1 MNRERDLD
9 TLVEGLL
16 ADPEYT
22 DHPLREALQRLHQQN
37 VEHLGRIERIARIS
51 DGYQSL
57 AREQNLSLSERYN
70 KQLRKLEKVA
80 RISDRYQQMMRDL
93 NLALKEASN
102 RDPLTSLANRRMLI
116 ERLKEEVA
124 RSTRQNKTFV
134 LAMVDVDHFKQINDT
149 WGHDIGD
156 RMLEEI
162 ARVLQAEV
170 RGYDLCGRWGGEEFL
185 ILLPDTDLVAAEQV
199 IERVRIGLRTLAVR
213 VSTELLSVSASFGV
227 AKHRM
232 DESYSQ
238 TLNRADAALLQAKR
252 DGRDRCIYATEDTA
266 SNLLPTALP

>member
-9 TLVEGLL
+9 SLIDSLL
-16 ADPEYT
+16 ADPAYR
-22 DHPLREALQRLHQQN
+22 DHPLRDALQRLHQQN

-57 AREQNLSLSERYN
+57 AREQNLSLSERYH

-102 RDPLTSLANRRMLI
+102 RDPLTALANRRMLI
-116 ERLKEEVA
+116 ERLKEEVSRA
-124 RSTRQNKTFV
+124 TRQNKTFV
-134 LAMVDVDHFKQINDT
+134 LAMVDVDHFKQINDN

-170 RGYDLCGRWGGEEFL
+170 RSYDLCGRWGGEEFL
-185 ILLPDTDLVAAEQV
+185 ILLPDTDLDSAAQV
-199 IERVRIGLRTLAVR
+199 IDRVRSGLRALAVR

-227 AKHRM
+227 AEHRA

-252 DGRDRCIYATEDTA
+252 NGRDRCIYASDESLDNA
-266 SNLLPTALP
+266 DPKALP

>member
-9 TLVEGLL
+9 SLIESLL
-16 ADPEYT
+16 ADPAYM
-22 DHPLREALQRLHQQN
+22 DHPLRDALQRLHQQN

-57 AREQNLSLSERYN
+57 AREQNLSLSERYH

-102 RDPLTSLANRRMLI
+102 RDPLTALANRRMLI
-116 ERLKEEVA
+116 ERLKEEVSRA
-124 RSTRQNKTFV
+124 TRQNKTFV
-134 LAMVDVDHFKQINDT
+134 LAMVDVDHFKQINDN

-170 RGYDLCGRWGGEEFL
+170 RSYDLCGRWGGEEFL
-185 ILLPDTDLVAAEQV
+185 ILLPDTDLDSAAQV
-199 IERVRIGLRTLAVR
+199 IERVRSGLRALAVR

-227 AKHRM
+227 AEHRA

-252 DGRDRCIYATEDTA
+252 NGRDRCIYANHESLDSTA
-266 SNLLPTALP
+266 PKPQP